1 MADPAHPAPRGGM
14 SVLNRVGSGHP
25 LQSVRDEPKA
35 VLAGVLALL
44 VHLVAVVALTYGF
57 HIQTRRNEPVSA
69 ELWSALPPPPAAVAQ
84 PMPAPAPAQPE
95 PAPEPKPVP
104 RPEPKPVP
112 KPPPEPK
119 EAPVKAQPK
128 VDIELKAR
136 EAAKAKQ
143 AEAERRKL
151 EEAKQR
157 EAEKAKAQAQA
168 DAKAKAQAQAQAD
181 ARAQKDALA
190 KQAEA
195 DRIRREQDE
204 LARRAAEAAA
214 SAQAKVLASHIDKIR
229 GKVRRFIVEP
239 PGVPPNATAEFD
251 VVLIPGGDV
260 LSVKLRRSSGNALY
274 DEAVERAIMRA
285 QPLPIPPE
293 PQLFP
298 QFRTLLL
305 QFRPQE

>member
-1 MADPAHPAPRGGM
+1 MAALMRAGGM
-14 SVLNRVGSGHP
+14 P
-25 LQSVRDEPKA
+25 LQGGREEPKA
-35 VLAGVLALL
+35 LLAGALAVL
-44 VHLVAVVALTYGF
+44 VHLVAVLALTYGF
-57 HIQTRRNEPVSA
+57 HIQTQRNEPVSA
-69 ELWSALPPPPAAVAQ
+69 ELWAALPPSPAAERPPARAEPVE
-84 PMPAPAPAQPE
+84 PAPAPA
-95 PAPEPKPVP
+95 PKPPP

-119 EAPVKAQPK
+119 EAPAKAQPK
-128 VDIELKAR
+128 VDIELKAK

-143 AEAERRKL
+143 AEEDRRKL
-151 EEAKQR
+151 EDAKKR

-168 DAKAKAQAQAQAD
+168 QAEAK
-181 ARAQKDALA
+181 AQKDALA
-190 KQAEA
+190 KQSEA
-195 DRIRREQDE
+195 DRIRREQED
-204 LARRAAEAAA
+204 LSRRAAEAAA
-214 SAQAKVLASHIDKIR
+214 SAQAKLLASHIDKIR

-239 PGVPPNATAEFD
+239 PGVAPNATAEFD

>member
-1 MADPAHPAPRGGM
+1 M
-14 SVLNRVGSGHP
+14 SVLIPAAAGHP
-25 LQSVRDEPKA
+25 GQSVRREPKA
-35 VLAGVLALL
+35 VLAGVLAVL

-69 ELWSALPPPPAAVAQ
+69 ELWSALPPPPAAIEK
-84 PMPAPAPAQPE
+84 PMARPAPVEPAPAS
-95 PAPEPKPVP
+95 
-104 RPEPKPVP
+104 KPVP
-112 KPPPEPK
+112 KPEPEPEPK
-119 EAPVKAQPK
+119 PLPKPPPQPKEVPVKAAPK
-128 VDIELKAR
+128 VDIELRAK
-136 EAAKAKQ
+136 EAATAKQ
-143 AEAERRKL
+143 AEDERRKL
-151 EEAKQR
+151 DVSKQR
-157 EAEKAKAQAQA
+157 EAEKAKAQALA
-168 DAKAKAQAQAQAD
+168 DAKAQVD
-181 ARAQKDALA
+181 AKAQKDALA

-195 DRIRREQDE
+195 DRVRREQDE
-204 LARRAAEAAA
+204 LTRRAAEAAA
-214 SAQAKVLASHIDKIR
+214 NAQSKLLASHVDKIR

-239 PGVPPNATAEFD
+239 PGVAPNATAEFD

-305 QFRPQE
+305 QFRLQE

>member
-1 MADPAHPAPRGGM
+1 MVQLIRAGAAHPLP
-14 SVLNRVGSGHP
+14 
-25 LQSVRDEPKA
+25 SVRGEPRA

-69 ELWSALPPPPAAVAQ
+69 ELWSALPPPPV
-84 PMPAPAPAQPE
+84 PAPAEPEPE
-95 PAPEPKPVP
+95 PAPVPAPKPLP

-119 EAPVKAQPK
+119 EAPVKAQPRA
-128 VDIELKAR
+128 DIELKAK

-143 AEAERRKL
+143 AEDERRRL
-151 EEAKQR
+151 DEARQR
-157 EAEKAKAQAQA
+157 EAEKAKAQA
-168 DAKAKAQAQAQAD
+168 DAKAKAQAQAD
-181 ARAQKDALA
+181 ARTQKETLA
-190 KQAEA
+190 RQAEA
-195 DRIRREQDE
+195 DRIRREQDD
-204 LARRAAEAAA
+204 LTRRAAEAAA

-260 LSVKLRRSSGNALY
+260 LSVKLRRSSGNTLY

>member
-1 MADPAHPAPRGGM
+1 MAALMRTGGVPPQGGREEPRALL
-14 SVLNRVGSGHP
+14 S
-25 LQSVRDEPKA
+25 
-35 VLAGVLALL
+35 GVLAVL
-44 VHLVAVVALTYGF
+44 VHLLAVVALTFGF
-57 HIQTRRNEPVSA
+57 QIQTQRNEPVSA
-69 ELWSALPPPPAAVAQ
+69 ELWAALPPPPAAERPPPKDEPVE
-84 PMPAPAPAQPE
+84 PVPA
-95 PAPEPKPVP
+95 PKPVP

-119 EAPVKAQPK
+119 EAPAKALPK
-128 VDIELKAR
+128 VDIELKAK

-143 AEAERRKL
+143 VEEDRRKL
-151 EEAKQR
+151 EEAKKR
-157 EAEKAKAQAQA
+157 EAE
-168 DAKAKAQAQAQAD
+168 KAQAQAQAE
-181 ARAQKDALA
+181 AKAQKEALA

-195 DRIRREQDE
+195 DRIRREQEE
-204 LARRAAEAAA
+204 LSRRAAEAAA
-214 SAQAKVLASHIDKIR
+214 SAQAKLLASHVDKIR

-239 PGVPPNATAEFD
+239 PGVAPNATAEFD

>member
-1 MADPAHPAPRGGM
+1 MAALMRTGGVPPQGGREEPRALL
-14 SVLNRVGSGHP
+14 S
-25 LQSVRDEPKA
+25 
-35 VLAGVLALL
+35 GVLAVL
-44 VHLVAVVALTYGF
+44 VHLLAVVALTYGF
-57 HIQTRRNEPVSA
+57 HIQTQRNEPVSA
-69 ELWSALPPPPAAVAQ
+69 ELWAALPPPPAAERPPPKDEPVE
-84 PMPAPAPAQPE
+84 PVPA
-95 PAPEPKPVP
+95 PKPVP
-104 RPEPKPVP
+104 LPEPKPVP

-119 EAPVKAQPK
+119 EAPAKALPK
-128 VDIELKAR
+128 VDIELKAK

-143 AEAERRKL
+143 AEEDRRKL
-151 EEAKQR
+151 EEAKKR
-157 EAEKAKAQAQA
+157 EAE
-168 DAKAKAQAQAQAD
+168 KAQAQAQAE
-181 ARAQKDALA
+181 AKAQKDALA

-195 DRIRREQDE
+195 DRIRREQEE
-204 LARRAAEAAA
+204 LSRRAAEAAA
-214 SAQAKVLASHIDKIR
+214 SAQAKLLASHVDKIR

-239 PGVPPNATAEFD
+239 PGVAPNATAEFD

>member
-1 MADPAHPAPRGGM
+1 MADPAPPALRSGM
-14 SVLNRVGSGHP
+14 PVLTRAGAGHP

-84 PMPAPAPAQPE
+84 PTPAPVPDEPE
-95 PAPEPKPVP
+95 PAPAPKPVP

-119 EAPVKAQPK
+119 ETPVKAQPK

-168 DAKAKAQAQAQAD
+168 DAKAQAQAD

-204 LARRAAEAAA
+204 LTRRAAEAAA

-239 PGVPPNATAEFD
+239 PGVPQNATAEFD

>member
-1 MADPAHPAPRGGM
+1 VVGAAAARACAGRTRAGFGAVGGAD
-14 SVLNRVGSGHP
+14 
-25 LQSVRDEPKA
+25 
-35 VLAGVLALL
+35 
-44 VHLVAVVALTYGF
+44 
-57 HIQTRRNEPVSA
+57 
-69 ELWSALPPPPAAVAQ
+69 AVA
-84 PMPAPAPAQPE
+84 PT
-95 PAPEPKPVP
+95 
-104 RPEPKPVP
+104 R
-112 KPPPEPK
+112 
-119 EAPVKAQPK
+119 
-128 VDIELKAR
+128 
-136 EAAKAKQ
+136 
-143 AEAERRKL
+143 AEAGAETAARTEGSAGQGPGL
-151 EEAKQR
+151 DEAKQR
-157 EAEKAKAQAQA
+157 EAEKAKAQA
-168 DAKAKAQAQAQAD
+168 DAKAKAQAQAD
-181 ARAQKDALA
+181 ARAQKEALA

-204 LARRAAEAAA
+204 LTRRAAEAAA

-260 LSVKLRRSSGNALY
+260 LSVKLRRSSGNTLY

-293 PQLFP
+293 SQLFP

>member
-1 MADPAHPAPRGGM
+1 MDGMAALMRTGG
-14 SVLNRVGSGHP
+14 VPVQGQRE
-25 LQSVRDEPKA
+25 EPKA
-35 VLAGVLALL
+35 LLAGVLAVL
-44 VHLVAVVALTYGF
+44 VHLLAVVALTYGF
-57 HIQTRRNEPVSA
+57 QIQTQRNEPVSA
-69 ELWSALPPPPAAVAQ
+69 ELWAALPPPPAAERPPPKDEPVE
-84 PMPAPAPAQPE
+84 PVPA
-95 PAPEPKPVP
+95 PKPVP

-119 EAPVKAQPK
+119 EAPAKALPK
-128 VDIELKAR
+128 VDIELKAK

-143 AEAERRKL
+143 AEEDRRKL
-151 EEAKQR
+151 EEAKKR
-157 EAEKAKAQAQA
+157 EAE
-168 DAKAKAQAQAQAD
+168 KAQAQAQAE
-181 ARAQKDALA
+181 AKAQAQAEAKAQKDALA

-195 DRIRREQDE
+195 DRIRREQEE
-204 LARRAAEAAA
+204 LSRRAAEAAA
-214 SAQAKVLASHIDKIR
+214 SAQAKLLASHVDKIR

-239 PGVPPNATAEFD
+239 PGVAPNATAEFD

>member
-1 MADPAHPAPRGGM
+1 MAALMRTGG
-14 SVLNRVGSGHP
+14 VP
-25 LQSVRDEPKA
+25 LQDQREEPKA
-35 VLAGVLALL
+35 LLAGVLTVL
-44 VHLVAVVALTYGF
+44 VHLLAVVALTYGF
-57 HIQTRRNEPVSA
+57 HIQTQRNEPVSA
-69 ELWSALPPPPAAVAQ
+69 ELWAALPPPPAAERPPPKDEPVE
-84 PMPAPAPAQPE
+84 PVPA
-95 PAPEPKPVP
+95 PKPVP

-119 EAPVKAQPK
+119 EAPAKALPK
-128 VDIELKAR
+128 VDIELKAK

-143 AEAERRKL
+143 AEEDRRKL
-151 EEAKQR
+151 EEAKKR

-168 DAKAKAQAQAQAD
+168 QAEAKAQAQAD
-181 ARAQKDALA
+181 AKAQKDALA

-195 DRIRREQDE
+195 DRIRREQEE
-204 LARRAAEAAA
+204 LSRRAAEAAA
-214 SAQAKVLASHIDKIR
+214 SAQAKLLASHVDKIR

-239 PGVPPNATAEFD
+239 PGVAPNATAEFD

>member
-1 MADPAHPAPRGGM
+1 MDGMAALMRIGG
-14 SVLNRVGSGHP
+14 VP
-25 LQSVRDEPKA
+25 LHGQREEPKA
-35 VLAGVLALL
+35 LLAGVLAVL
-44 VHLVAVVALTYGF
+44 VHLLAVVALTYGF
-57 HIQTRRNEPVSA
+57 HIQTQRNEPVSA
-69 ELWSALPPPPAAVAQ
+69 ELWAALPPSPAAERPPPKDEPVE
-84 PMPAPAPAQPE
+84 PVPAPR
-95 PAPEPKPVP
+95 PVP

-112 KPPPEPK
+112 PPPPEPK
-119 EAPVKAQPK
+119 EAPAKALPK
-128 VDIELKAR
+128 VDIELKAK

-143 AEAERRKL
+143 VEEDRRKL
-151 EEAKQR
+151 EEAKKR
-157 EAEKAKAQAQA
+157 EAE
-168 DAKAKAQAQAQAD
+168 KAQAQAQAQ
-181 ARAQKDALA
+181 AEAKAQKEALA

-195 DRIRREQDE
+195 DRIRREQEE
-204 LARRAAEAAA
+204 LSRRVAEAAA
-214 SAQAKVLASHIDKIR
+214 SAQAKLLASHVDKIR

-239 PGVPPNATAEFD
+239 PGVAPNATAEFD

>member
-1 MADPAHPAPRGGM
+1 MAALMRTGGVPPQGGREEPRA
-14 SVLNRVGSGHP
+14 L
-25 LQSVRDEPKA
+25 
-35 VLAGVLALL
+35 LAGVLAVL
-44 VHLVAVVALTYGF
+44 VHLLAVVALTYGF
-57 HIQTRRNEPVSA
+57 QIQTQRNEPVSA
-69 ELWSALPPPPAAVAQ
+69 ELWAALPPSPAAERPPPKDEPVE
-84 PMPAPAPAQPE
+84 PVPA
-95 PAPEPKPVP
+95 PKPVP

-119 EAPVKAQPK
+119 EAPAKALPK
-128 VDIELKAR
+128 VDIELKAK

-143 AEAERRKL
+143 VEEDRRKL
-151 EEAKQR
+151 EEAKKR
-157 EAEKAKAQAQA
+157 EAE
-168 DAKAKAQAQAQAD
+168 KAQAQAQAQ
-181 ARAQKDALA
+181 AEAKAQKEALA

-195 DRIRREQDE
+195 DRIRREQEE
-204 LARRAAEAAA
+204 LSRRAAEAAA
-214 SAQAKVLASHIDKIR
+214 SAQAKLLASHVDKIR

-239 PGVPPNATAEFD
+239 PGVAPNATAEFD

>member
-1 MADPAHPAPRGGM
+1 MDGMAALTRTGG
-14 SVLNRVGSGHP
+14 VPVQGQRE
-25 LQSVRDEPKA
+25 EPKA
-35 VLAGVLALL
+35 LLAGVLAVL
-44 VHLVAVVALTYGF
+44 VHLLAVVALTYGF
-57 HIQTRRNEPVSA
+57 QIQTQRNEPVSA
-69 ELWSALPPPPAAVAQ
+69 ELWAALPPSPAAERPPPKDEPVE
-84 PMPAPAPAQPE
+84 PVPA
-95 PAPEPKPVP
+95 PKPVP

-119 EAPVKAQPK
+119 EAPAKALPK
-128 VDIELKAR
+128 VDIELKAK

-143 AEAERRKL
+143 AEEDRRKL
-151 EEAKQR
+151 EEAKKR

-168 DAKAKAQAQAQAD
+168 EAKAQAQAEAK
-181 ARAQKDALA
+181 AQKDALA

-195 DRIRREQDE
+195 DRIRREQEE
-204 LARRAAEAAA
+204 LSRRAAEAAA
-214 SAQAKVLASHIDKIR
+214 SAQAKLLASHVDKIR

-239 PGVPPNATAEFD
+239 PGVAPNATAEFD

>member
-1 MADPAHPAPRGGM
+1 
-14 SVLNRVGSGHP
+14 
-25 LQSVRDEPKA
+25 LQDRREEPKA
-35 VLAGVLALL
+35 LLAGVLAVL
-44 VHLVAVVALTYGF
+44 VHLLAVVALTYGF
-57 HIQTRRNEPVSA
+57 HIQTQRNEPVSA
-69 ELWSALPPPPAAVAQ
+69 ELWAALPPPPAAERPPPKDEPVE
-84 PMPAPAPAQPE
+84 PVPA
-95 PAPEPKPVP
+95 PKPVP

-119 EAPVKAQPK
+119 EAPAKALPK
-128 VDIELKAR
+128 VDIELKAK

-143 AEAERRKL
+143 AEEERRKL
-151 EEAKQR
+151 EEAKKR

-168 DAKAKAQAQAQAD
+168 EAKAQAQAEAK
-181 ARAQKDALA
+181 AQKDALA

-195 DRIRREQDE
+195 DRIRREQEE
-204 LARRAAEAAA
+204 LSRRAAEAAA
-214 SAQAKVLASHIDKIR
+214 SAQAKLLASHVDKIR

-239 PGVPPNATAEFD
+239 PGVAPNATAEFD

>member
-1 MADPAHPAPRGGM
+1 MAALIRSDAD
-14 SVLNRVGSGHP
+14 GSWLP
-25 LQSVRDEPKA
+25 VREEPKA
-35 VLAGVLALL
+35 LLAGVLALL
-44 VHLVAVVALTYGF
+44 VHVAAVVALTFGF
-57 HIQTRRNEPVSA
+57 HIQTQRNEPVSA
-69 ELWSALPPPPAAVAQ
+69 ELWAALPPPPSVAK
-84 PMPAPAPAQPE
+84 PAPAEPE
-95 PAPEPKPVP
+95 PVPVVRPEPKPEPKPEPRPVP
-104 RPEPKPVP
+104 RPVP

-119 EAPVKAQPK
+119 EVPSKAPSKA
-128 VDIELKAR
+128 DIELKAK

-143 AEAERRKL
+143 AEETK
-151 EEAKQR
+151 KR
-157 EAEKAKAQAQA
+157 EAEKAKLQAQSDAKAQAEAKARAQAQAQA
-168 DAKAKAQAQAQAD
+168 DAKAQKEAQ
-181 ARAQKDALA
+181 A

-204 LARRAAEAAA
+204 LSRKAAEAAA
-214 SAQAKVLASHIDKIR
+214 SAQAKLLASHVDKIR
-229 GKVRRFIVEP
+229 GKVRRYIVEP
-239 PGVPPNATAEFD
+239 PGVPPNAMAEFE

-260 LSVKLRRSSGNALY
+260 LSVKLRRPSGNALY

>member
-1 MADPAHPAPRGGM
+1 MAALMRTGG
-14 SVLNRVGSGHP
+14 VP
-25 LQSVRDEPKA
+25 LQDRREEPKA
-35 VLAGVLALL
+35 LLAGVLAVL
-44 VHLVAVVALTYGF
+44 VHLLAVVALTYGF
-57 HIQTRRNEPVSA
+57 HIQTQRNEPVSA
-69 ELWSALPPPPAAVAQ
+69 ELWAALPPPPAAERPPPKDEPVE
-84 PMPAPAPAQPE
+84 PVPA
-95 PAPEPKPVP
+95 PKPVP

-119 EAPVKAQPK
+119 EAPAKALPK
-128 VDIELKAR
+128 VDIELKAK

-143 AEAERRKL
+143 AEEERRKL
-151 EEAKQR
+151 EEAKKR

-168 DAKAKAQAQAQAD
+168 EAKAQAQAEAK
-181 ARAQKDALA
+181 AQKDALA

-195 DRIRREQDE
+195 DRIRREQEE
-204 LARRAAEAAA
+204 LSRRAAEAAA
-214 SAQAKVLASHIDKIR
+214 SAQAKLLASHVDKIR

-239 PGVPPNATAEFD
+239 PGVAPNATAEFD

>member
-1 MADPAHPAPRGGM
+1 MAPLIRAGVAHPLPSARGEPR
-14 SVLNRVGSGHP
+14 
-25 LQSVRDEPKA
+25 A

-69 ELWSALPPPPAAVAQ
+69 ELWSALPPPV
-84 PMPAPAPAQPE
+84 PAPAEPE
-95 PAPEPKPVP
+95 PASEPLPAPKPLP

-119 EAPVKAQPK
+119 EAPVKAQARA
-128 VDIELKAR
+128 DIELKAK

-143 AEAERRKL
+143 AEDERRRL
-151 EEAKQR
+151 DEAKQR
-157 EAEKAKAQAQA
+157 EAEKAKAQA
-168 DAKAKAQAQAQAD
+168 DAKAKAQAQAD
-181 ARAQKDALA
+181 ARAQKEALA

-204 LARRAAEAAA
+204 LTRRAAEAAA

-260 LSVKLRRSSGNALY
+260 LSVKLRRSSGNTLY

>member
-1 MADPAHPAPRGGM
+1 MAALMRTGGVPPQGGREEPRALL
-14 SVLNRVGSGHP
+14 S
-25 LQSVRDEPKA
+25 
-35 VLAGVLALL
+35 GVLAVL
-44 VHLVAVVALTYGF
+44 VHLLAVMALTFGF
-57 HIQTRRNEPVSA
+57 QIQTQRNEPVSA
-69 ELWSALPPPPAAVAQ
+69 ELWAALPPPPAAERPPPKDEPVE
-84 PMPAPAPAQPE
+84 PVPAPR
-95 PAPEPKPVP
+95 PVP

-112 KPPPEPK
+112 PPPEPK
-119 EAPVKAQPK
+119 EAPAKALPK
-128 VDIELKAR
+128 VDIELKAK

-143 AEAERRKL
+143 AEEDRRKL
-151 EEAKQR
+151 EEAKKR

-168 DAKAKAQAQAQAD
+168 QAEAKAQAQAEAKAQAQ
-181 ARAQKDALA
+181 AEAKAQKEALA

-195 DRIRREQDE
+195 DRIRREQEE
-204 LARRAAEAAA
+204 LSRRAAEAAA
-214 SAQAKVLASHIDKIR
+214 SAQAKLLASHVDKIR

-239 PGVPPNATAEFD
+239 PGVAPNATAEFD

>member
-1 MADPAHPAPRGGM
+1 MAALMRTAGVRLQDRRG
-14 SVLNRVGSGHP
+14 
-25 LQSVRDEPKA
+25 EPKA
-35 VLAGVLALL
+35 LLAGVLAVL
-44 VHLVAVVALTYGF
+44 VHLLAVVALTYGF
-57 HIQTRRNEPVSA
+57 HIQTQRNEPVSA
-69 ELWSALPPPPAAVAQ
+69 ELWAALPPSPAAERPPPKDEPVD
-84 PMPAPAPAQPE
+84 PVPA
-95 PAPEPKPVP
+95 PKPVP

-119 EAPVKAQPK
+119 EAPAKALPK
-128 VDIELKAR
+128 VDIELKAK

-143 AEAERRKL
+143 AEEDRRKL
-151 EEAKQR
+151 EEAKKR
-157 EAEKAKAQAQA
+157 EAEKAQAE
-168 DAKAKAQAQAQAD
+168 AKAQ
-181 ARAQKDALA
+181 KEALA
-190 KQAEA
+190 KQTEA
-195 DRIRREQDE
+195 DRIRREQEE
-204 LARRAAEAAA
+204 LSRRAAEAAA
-214 SAQAKVLASHIDKIR
+214 SAQAKLLASHVDKIR

-239 PGVPPNATAEFD
+239 PGVAPNATAEFD

-298 QFRTLLL
+298 QFRMLLL